1 MKLFFTKM
9 PYAHLRKIPPASPE
23 NTDAN
28 AEKRAE
34 KERQIPALQKAAL
47 SQVWLP
53 SDFSGE
59 IVKGK

>member
-1 MKLFFTKM
+1 M